1 MIVVKTWRQLIG
13 IEVTQSFDAIITT
26 TKVEMIVAPN
36 MNVVKRRIVIRLQ
49 QIWVVNQVN
58 SQQERI

>member
-49 QIWVVNQVN
+49 QIWVVNKVN

>member
-26 TKVEMIVAPN
+26 TKVEMIVALN